1 MIPWSALI
9 PVKASRRENWAK
21 VWFIVRHQLSIIIN
35 YRSKAA
41 TNWITQL
48 KHKWI
53 IMKKNVPQA
62 DIRSWILSPCPLQ
75 KRSIIRITTS
85 IKTEEARK
93 KRKANDK
100 IAQMK
105 RYNALSPNTKKQ
117 KNQKK
122 NENRRLRKA
131 RKNSKPNV
139 NVDVVSMDDINPIIE
154 EPQTSSKL
162 SEYEKIRERNIAER
176 TNLFKKLKLD
186 ELKEASKPFKKWQ
199 ILFCKFLKL
208 IHAS

>member
-1 MIPWSALI
+1 MII
-9 PVKASRRENWAK
+9 T
-21 VWFIVRHQLSIIIN
+21 FF
-35 YRSKAA
+35 RS
-41 TNWITQL
+41 NE
-48 KHKWI
+48 
-53 IMKKNVPQA
+53 
-62 DIRSWILSPCPLQ
+62 
-75 KRSIIRITTS
+75 
-85 IKTEEARK
+85 TEEARE

-105 RYNALSPNTKKQ
+105 KYYALSPNTKKQ

-162 SEYEKIRERNIAER
+162 SEYEKIRERNITER

-186 ELKEASKPFKKWQ
+186 ELKEASKPVSKK
-199 ILFCKFLKL
+199 
-208 IHAS
+208 

>member
-1 MIPWSALI
+1 MYL
-9 PVKASRRENWAK
+9 VLLL
-21 VWFIVRHQLSIIIN
+21 H
-35 YRSKAA
+35 RS
-41 TNWITQL
+41 NE
-48 KHKWI
+48 
-53 IMKKNVPQA
+53 
-62 DIRSWILSPCPLQ
+62 
-75 KRSIIRITTS
+75 
-85 IKTEEARK
+85 TEEARK

-117 KNQKK
+117 KNDKK

-186 ELKEASKPFKKWQ
+186 ELKEASKPITKK
-199 ILFCKFLKL
+199 
-208 IHAS
+208 